1 MIYLSI
7 KGRLGNQMFQYAFA
21 RALKEKLKQDTI
33 IDWHYVNESDRKQPG
48 VGFHNSLSVFNV
60 ADFKSLNVNGSYDY
74 MNLKQKIAFR
84 YYEKNFPYRGSLSDR
99 YLFEE
104 KFLKKNMNSGL
115 LFFQNGYYNFELNK
129 LPKNVFLNGYYESEK
144 YFSDIENII
153 KNEFTP
159 IHNKLE
165 HNNDLY
171 RQIENSNSV
180 CVTVRRGDFL
190 KSSLHNVCTIE
201 YFLKGMDIIA
211 SKISDAKF
219 FIFSNDVEWLKENVD
234 FKYPVVFE
242 NGSDPVW
249 EKLRLMYSCKHF
261 VISNSTFSWWAQY
274 LSSNKDKIVIAPD
287 RWYNSEIKSDLLE
300 NGNYIK
306 IKCN

>member
-21 RALKEKLKQDTI
+21 RALKEKLGQDI
-33 IDWHYVNESDRKQPG
+33 LIDWHYVNDSDKKDPDS
-48 VGFHNSLSVFNV
+48 GFCNSLKDFNV
-60 ADFKSLNVNGSYDY
+60 SSFISINYSEYDKY
-74 MNLKQKIAFR
+74 MSIRQKVAFR
-84 YYEKNFPYRGSLSDR
+84 KYDKNFPYNGSLYER
-99 YLFEE
+99 YNFE
-104 KFLKKNMNSGL
+104 KDFLKKNEKIGL
-115 LFFQNGYYNFELNK
+115 LFFENGYYDFK
-129 LPKNVFLNGYYESEK
+129 IDKVPKNVFLNGYYESEK

-190 KSSLHNVCTIE
+190 KSSLHNVCNIE

-219 FIFSNDVEWLKENVD
+219 FIFSNDVEWIKENVD
-234 FKYPVVFE
+234 FKYPVIFE

>member
-21 RALKEKLKQDTI
+21 RALKEKLGQNI
-33 IDWHYVNESDRKQPG
+33 LIDWHYVNDSDKKDPG
-48 VGFHNSLSVFNV
+48 VGYCNALKEFNV
-60 ADFKSLNVNGSYDY
+60 SKFDSIESSEYGKY
-74 MNLKQKIAFR
+74 MNIRQKVAFR
-84 YYEKNFPYRGSLSDR
+84 NYDKHFPYSGSMNER
-99 YLFEE
+99 YKFEQD
-104 KFLKKNMNSGL
+104 FLKKNGKIGL
-115 LFFQNGYYNFELNK
+115 LFFENGYYDFQINK
-129 LPKNVFLNGYYESEK
+129 APKNVFLKGYYESEK
-144 YFSDIENII
+144 YFKDIENII
-153 KNEFTP
+153 KKEFTP
-159 IHNKLE
+159 VHNKLE
-165 HNNDLY
+165 HNNELY

-211 SKISDAKF
+211 SKIPDAKF
-219 FIFSNDVEWLKENVD
+219 FIFSNDVEWLKKNVD

-274 LSSNKDKIVIAPD
+274 LSSNEDKIVVAPD
-287 RWYNSEIKSDLLE
+287 RWYNSDVKSDLL
-300 NGNYIK
+300 NNKNYVK
-306 IKCN
+306 IKC